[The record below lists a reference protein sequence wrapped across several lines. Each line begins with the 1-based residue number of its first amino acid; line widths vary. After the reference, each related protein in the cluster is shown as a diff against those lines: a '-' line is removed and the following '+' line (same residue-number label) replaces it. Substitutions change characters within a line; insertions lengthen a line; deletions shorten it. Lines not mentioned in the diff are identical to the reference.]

1 MPAYDFDAPLERRGT
16 DSLKYDGAALMHRPE
31 GLLPLWVAD
40 MDFPTPPEVV
50 DAIVDRAR
58 HGVFGYTNPGPG
70 YRASVADWMR
80 KRHGWRIEPDWISV
94 TPGVVFA
101 LSAAVRA
108 YSEPGGS
115 VIVQPPVYYPF
126 MQAIRDNGRT
136 VAEAPL
142 RYRGDGRPYE
152 MDFEAFER
160 VAEESGAKLFL
171 LCSPHNP
178 VGRIWRAD
186 ELERIGGICLKHGIC
201 IVSDEIHMDFERPGH
216 RHVPLASLS
225 PELAEATATLTSA
238 SKTFNLAGLQT
249 ANAVIPNARRRR
261 EFQQA
266 VAAAGYFPANTL
278 GLAATQAAYRM
289 GAPWLDALLD
299 YLEGNWA
306 LLRERLE
313 REAPALEL
321 VEAQG
326 TYLAWVDCRAL
337 DLDDAALERFVVDE
351 AGLWLDQGDLFGTG
365 GGGFIRINL
374 ATQRAML
381 DRAIGQLVR
390 AVTRRLAP

>member
-1 MPAYDFDAPLERRGT
+1 MTAYDFDAPVERMGT
-16 DSLKYDGAALMHRPE
+16 DSLKYDCAALMHRPE

-50 DAIVDRAR
+50 DAIVERAR
-58 HGVFGYTNPGPG
+58 HGIFGYTNPGTA
-70 YRASVADWMR
+70 YRIAIGHWMR
-80 KRHGWRIEPDWISV
+80 ERHGWDVEPDWISV

-108 YSEPGGS
+108 YSEPGGA
-115 VIVQPPVYYPF
+115 VLVQPPVYYPF
-126 MQAIRDNGRT
+126 MQVIQDNGRT

-142 RYRGDGRPYE
+142 RYGGDGRPYE

-160 VAEESGAKLFL
+160 VAVETGAKLFL

-178 VGRIWRAD
+178 VGRVWRAD
-186 ELERIGGICLKHGIC
+186 ELRRIGGICLKHGIR

-216 RHVPLASLS
+216 RHIPLASLS
-225 PELAEATATLTSA
+225 PELADVTATLTSA

-249 ANAVIPNARRRR
+249 ANAVIPNARLRG
-261 EFQQA
+261 EFQRA
-266 VAAAGYFPANTL
+266 VAAVGYFPANTL

-289 GAPWLDALLD
+289 GAPWLDALIE
-299 YLEGNWA
+299 YLEGNWT
-306 LLRERLE
+306 LLQTRLE
-313 REAPALEL
+313 REAPQLKL
-321 VEAQG
+321 VDAQG

-337 DLDDAALERFVVDE
+337 GLDDAALERLMIE
-351 AGLWLDQGDLFGTG
+351 GAGLWLDQGDLFGTG

-374 ATQRAML
+374 ATRRAL
-381 DRAIGQLVR
+381 VDRAIDRLVR
-390 AVTRRLAP
+390 AMACHMAP